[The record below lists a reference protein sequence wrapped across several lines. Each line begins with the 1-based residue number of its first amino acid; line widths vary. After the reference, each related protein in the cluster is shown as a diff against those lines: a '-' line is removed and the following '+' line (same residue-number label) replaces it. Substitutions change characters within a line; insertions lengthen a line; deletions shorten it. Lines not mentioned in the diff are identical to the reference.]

1 MRATFFALLASGA
14 AASCLAGAL
23 PAMAQSPYRGAQAN
37 SSSNGQP
44 SLTPSS
50 IGQSSLSQSSGNSA
64 TASLDTTPRPV
75 AVHASV
81 TLSAGNGQVLHLNM
95 PATNVFTADPKVA
108 EVRPASANSL
118 FVFGVA
124 PGITTVAALDTQ
136 GQLIGQYTVT
146 VLPSGFDAAQARSAI
161 SRSGG
166 SAVHARATETGVT
179 LNGHVATPN
188 DAEVAVQAAKGALPP
203 DGKVTNNLDVD
214 EPIQVSLHVRV
225 AEMTRTLT
233 RELGI
238 NWTAIGALGKSAQF
252 GILGQTNNQLQSA
265 VGVSPSTLG
274 IAAGCGA
281 SLVQGSSLANCT
293 GPGSKNFDLSS
304 VIDALSQD
312 QLVHVLAEPN
322 LTTMSGQPASFLVG
336 GEFPIPVAN
345 STGANATIS
354 VDFKQ
359 YGISLAFV
367 PTVLSHG
374 RISIHV
380 RPEVSQLDK
389 ADGVTSYLGTG
400 VAISIPALTVR
411 RADTTVELG
420 SGQSFAIAGLLS
432 DQTTQI
438 DQSTPWLGDVPM
450 LGALFRSESFQR
462 GQTELVIVVTPY
474 IVRPVSDPRAL
485 HLPTDGYRPP
495 NDFERI
501 LLLRQVGRTPSPGN
515 ARRFPSDAGFMV
527 E

>member
-1 MRATFFALLASGA
+1 MRATYLSLLATTAVASLLMGNVA
-14 AASCLAGAL
+14 AAAE
-23 PAMAQSPYRGAQAN
+23 PPPAQSAA
-37 SSSNGQP
+37 
-44 SLTPSS
+44 
-50 IGQSSLSQSSGNSA
+50 
-64 TASLDTTPRPV
+64 LDTAPHP
-75 AVHASV
+75 APVHASL
-81 TLSAGNGQVLHLNM
+81 TIAAGNGQVLHLNM

-124 PGITTVAALDTQ
+124 PGTTTVAALDTQ
-136 GQLIGQYTVT
+136 GQLIGQYQVT
-146 VLPSGFDAAQARSAI
+146 VVPSNFDASMAKTAISHNAEGSVRARSN
-161 SRSGG
+161 
-166 SAVHARATETGVT
+166 ENGVT
-179 LNGHVATPN
+179 LSGHVATPS
-188 DAEVAVQAAKGALPP
+188 DAQRAFSSAKNALPA
-203 DGKVTNNLDVD
+203 DGKVDNQLQVD
-214 EPIQVSLHVRV
+214 EPVQVSLHVRV

-238 NWTAIGALGKSAQF
+238 NWSAAGALGKQAQF
-252 GILGQTNNQLQSA
+252 GIGAETNNQIQSA
-265 VGVSPSTLG
+265 VGISPSSLAV
-274 IAAGCGA
+274 AAGCGVA
-281 SLVQGSSLANCT
+281 TTIGLSSTNGKCT
-293 GPGSKNFDLSS
+293 KGFDLSS

-322 LTTMSGQPASFLVG
+322 LTTVSGQPASFLVG
-336 GEFPIPVAN
+336 GEFPVPVAN
-345 STGANATIS
+345 STGNTPTIS

-374 RISIHV
+374 RISLHV

-389 ADGVTSYLGTG
+389 ADGVTSYLGSG
-400 VAISIPALTVR
+400 VSISIPALTVR

-438 DQSTPWLGDVPM
+438 DQATPFLGDVPM

-474 IVRPVSDPRAL
+474 IVRPISDPNAL
-485 HLPTDGYRPP
+485 HLPTDGFRVP

-501 LLLRQVGRTPSPGN
+501 LLMRQMGRTPPPGA

>member
-1 MRATFFALLASGA
+1 MRATSKLLLAATTAFAMLSPG
-14 AASCLAGAL
+14 SL
-23 PAMAQSPYRGAQAN
+23 PALAQTPPPPQ
-37 SSSNGQP
+37 GQP
-44 SLTPSS
+44 AP
-50 IGQSSLSQSSGNSA
+50 
-64 TASLDTTPRPV
+64 LDIAPRPKP
-75 AVHASV
+75 VHASL
-81 TLSAGNGQVLHLNM
+81 TISAGNGQVLHLNM

-118 FVFGVA
+118 FVYGVS
-124 PGITTVAALDTQ
+124 PGTTTVAALDTQ
-136 GQLIGQYTVT
+136 GQLIGQYSVT
-146 VLPSGFDAAQARSAI
+146 VVPSSFDAAMARGAISHNAEGSVRARS
-161 SRSGG
+161 
-166 SAVHARATETGVT
+166 TENGVS
-179 LNGHVATPN
+179 LSGHVATPS
-188 DAEVAVQAAKGALPP
+188 DAQHAFAAAKNALPA
-203 DGKVTNNLDVD
+203 DGKVDNNLAVD

-238 NWTAIGALGKSAQF
+238 NWSAIGALGKSAEF
-252 GILGQTNNQLQSA
+252 GIGGTTSNSLSA
-265 VGVSPSTLG
+265 ATGVNPTTLG
-274 IAAGCGA
+274 AYAGCAA
-281 SLVQGSSLANCT
+281 SFVNAGLLSYNGSTSGSSVPCF
-293 GPGSKNFDLSS
+293 GSGTHNFDLSS

-312 QLVHVLAEPN
+312 ELVHVLAEPN
-322 LTTMSGQPASFLVG
+322 LTTVSGQPASFLVG
-336 GEFPIPVAN
+336 GEFPIPVSN

-389 ADGVTSYLGTG
+389 ANGVTSYLGSG

-474 IVRPVSDPRAL
+474 IVRPVSDPNAL
-485 HLPTDGYRPP
+485 HLPTDGYRAP

-501 LLLRQVGRTPSPGN
+501 LLLRQTGRTPAPGA

>member
-1 MRATFFALLASGA
+1 MRANSSLLATSALASLLAFGA
-14 AASCLAGAL
+14 AAPAYAHNAAG
-23 PAMAQSPYRGAQAN
+23 QAEN
-37 SSSNGQP
+37 
-44 SLTPSS
+44 
-50 IGQSSLSQSSGNSA
+50 A
-64 TASLDTTPRPV
+64 TAGLETAPKPV
-75 AVHASV
+75 PVHGSI
-81 TLSAGNGQVLHLNM
+81 TLSAGNGQVLHLSM
-95 PATNVFTADPKVA
+95 PATNVFTAEPKIA

-124 PGITTVAALDTQ
+124 PGTTTVAALDTQ
-136 GQLIGQYTVT
+136 GQLIAQYAVT
-146 VLPSGFDAAQARSAI
+146 VVPSNFDAAMARSAI
-161 SRSGG
+161 AHGTQG
-166 SAVHARATETGVT
+166 AVRAHGDETGIT
-179 LNGHVATPN
+179 LSGRAATAA
-188 DAEVAVQAAKGALPP
+188 DAERAVLGAKSAQPA
-203 DGKVTNNLDVD
+203 DGKVTNEMTVD
-214 EPIQVSLHVRV
+214 EPVQVSLHVRV

-238 NWTAIGALGKSAQF
+238 NWAGAGFLGKQSNY
-252 GILGQTNNQLQSA
+252 GISGITNNTLQA
-265 VGVSPSTLG
+265 GTGISPSSIGLG
-274 IAAGCGA
+274 IGCGIY
-281 SLVQGSSLANCT
+281 SGLTTGTSSNLCKRNW
-293 GPGSKNFDLSS
+293 DLSS

-336 GEFPIPVAN
+336 GEFPIPVATA
-345 STGANATIS
+345 SGTTPTIS
-354 VDFKQ
+354 IDFKQ

-367 PTVLSHG
+367 PTVMAHN
-374 RISIHV
+374 RISLHV

-389 ADGVTSYLGTG
+389 SNTVTSYLNGN
-400 VAISIPALTVR
+400 VAVSIPALTVR

-462 GQTELVIVVTPY
+462 GQTELVIIVTPY
-474 IVRPVSDPRAL
+474 IVRPVSDPNAL
-485 HLPTDGYRPP
+485 HMPTDGYRAP

-501 LLLRQVGRTPSPGN
+501 LLLRQLGRPTLPGS
-515 ARRFPSDAGFMV
+515 RRIPSDAGFMV

>member
-1 MRATFFALLASGA
+1 MRATSFTLLATTAIVSVVMGNVA
-14 AASCLAGAL
+14 AYAQPPSAQAAS
-23 PAMAQSPYRGAQAN
+23 PQ
-37 SSSNGQP
+37 
-44 SLTPSS
+44 
-50 IGQSSLSQSSGNSA
+50 
-64 TASLDTTPRPV
+64 TASLDTAPHP
-75 AVHASV
+75 APIHASL
-81 TLSAGNGQVLHLNM
+81 TISAGNGQVLHLNM

-124 PGITTVAALDTQ
+124 PGTTTVAALDTQ
-136 GQLIGQYTVT
+136 GQLIGQYQITV
-146 VLPSGFDAAQARSAI
+146 VPSNFDASMAKTAISHSSDGSVRARSN
-161 SRSGG
+161 
-166 SAVHARATETGVT
+166 ENGVT
-179 LNGHVATPN
+179 LSGHVATPS
-188 DAEVAVQAAKGALPP
+188 DAQRAFSAAKNALPA
-203 DGKVTNNLDVD
+203 DGKVDNQLQVD
-214 EPIQVSLHVRV
+214 EPMQVSLHVRV

-238 NWTAIGALGKSAQF
+238 NWSAAGALGKQAQF
-252 GILGQTNNQLQSA
+252 GIGASTGNQLQSA
-265 VGVSPSTLG
+265 VGISPSQLAV
-274 IAAGCGA
+274 AAGC
-281 SLVQGSSLANCT
+281 SVGSVVGITSTTACN
-293 GPGSKNFDLSS
+293 KNFDLSS

-322 LTTMSGQPASFLVG
+322 LTTISGQPASFLVG

-374 RISIHV
+374 RISLHV

-438 DQSTPWLGDVPM
+438 DQSTPFLGDVPM

-474 IVRPVSDPRAL
+474 LVRPVSDPNAL
-485 HLPTDGYRPP
+485 HLPTDNFRPP

-501 LLLRQVGRTPSPGN
+501 LLMRQMGRTATPGN

>member
-1 MRATFFALLASGA
+1 MRLTARFLLATTALA
-14 AASCLAGAL
+14 AVLQGSL
-23 PAMAQSPYRGAQAN
+23 PALAAPPVHQQ
-37 SSSNGQP
+37 GQV
-44 SLTPSS
+44 TP
-50 IGQSSLSQSSGNSA
+50 
-64 TASLDTTPRPV
+64 LDTAPRPKP
-75 AVHASV
+75 VHASL
-81 TLSAGNGQVLHLNM
+81 TISAGNGQVLHLNM

-118 FVFGVA
+118 FIFGVA
-124 PGITTVAALDTQ
+124 PGSTTVAVLDTQ
-136 GQLIGQYTVT
+136 GQLIGQYSVT
-146 VLPSGFDAAQARSAI
+146 VVPSNFDAAMAKSAI
-161 SRSGG
+161 SHSAEGSVRARSM
-166 SAVHARATETGVT
+166 ENGVA
-179 LNGHVATPN
+179 LSGHVATPS
-188 DAEVAVQAAKGALPP
+188 DAQHAFAAAKNALPA
-203 DGKVTNNLDVD
+203 DGKVDNNLQVD

-252 GILGQTNNQLQSA
+252 GIGGTTNNSLQSA
-265 VGVSPSTLG
+265 VGVTPSTVG
-274 IAAGCGA
+274 AYAGCAASFVGA
-281 SLVQGSSLANCT
+281 GLLSYGPTGSTSASSVPCFGQNT
-293 GPGSKNFDLSS
+293 RNFDLSS

-322 LTTMSGQPASFLVG
+322 LTTVSGQPASFLVG
-336 GEFPIPVAN
+336 GEFPVPVAN
-345 STGANATIS
+345 STGATATIS

-438 DQSTPWLGDVPM
+438 DQSTPGLGDVPI

-474 IVRPVSDPRAL
+474 IVRPVSDPNAL
-485 HLPTDGYRPP
+485 HLPTDGWRAP

-501 LLLRQVGRTPSPGN
+501 LLLRQMGRTTAPGN

>member
-1 MRATFFALLASGA
+1 MRATYLSPLATGAIASLLAVSMARA
-14 AASCLAGAL
+14 A
-23 PAMAQSPYRGAQAN
+23 PPVSPTPP
-37 SSSNGQP
+37 P
-44 SLTPSS
+44 SPNT
-50 IGQSSLSQSSGNSA
+50 I
-64 TASLDTTPRPV
+64 DTGEPRPRPV
-75 AVHASV
+75 HASI
-81 TLSAGNGQVLHLNM
+81 TLSAGNGKVLQLNM

-124 PGITTVAALDTQ
+124 PGTTTVAALDTA
-136 GQLIGQYTVT
+136 GQLIGQYQVT
-146 VLPSGFDAAQARSAI
+146 VLESGFDAGQAKAAI
-161 SRSGG
+161 SHNAQGAIR
-166 SAVHARATETGVT
+166 ARPTETGVSLT
-179 LNGHVATPN
+179 GHVATAA
-188 DAEVAVQAAKGALPP
+188 DAARAVAAAKGALPA
-203 DGKVTNNLDVD
+203 DGKVDNELRVD

-238 NWTAIGALGKSAQF
+238 NWQAIGALGKSASY
-252 GILGQTNNQLQSA
+252 GVGLSTGNALQTA
-265 VGVSPSTLG
+265 TGVSPTTLG
-274 IAAGCGA
+274 AGIGCALTNTVVAGASGSAAG
-281 SLVQGSSLANCT
+281 LANCIGKGT
-293 GPGSKNFDLSS
+293 KNWDLST

-312 QLVHVLAEPN
+312 ELVHVLAEPN

-336 GEFPIPVAN
+336 GEFPVPIA
-345 STGANATIS
+345 SGTGANSTIS

-367 PTVLSHG
+367 PTVMSHN
-374 RISIHV
+374 RISLHV

-389 ADGVTSYLGTG
+389 ADGVTSYLGSG

-474 IVRPVSDPRAL
+474 IVRPVSDPNAL
-485 HLPTDGYRPP
+485 HLPTDGYRAP

-501 LLLRQVGRTPSPGN
+501 LLLRQVGRPAVPGT
-515 ARRFPSDAGFMV
+515 RRFPADAGFMV